1 MYLILELL
9 ELNNSFDFFKSMKMR
24 TTKGMILLIFLWLES
39 EQCRQQA
46 GVGRWHVL
54 AAAAWFLCKN
64 IANFA
69 PVPRTSVKMSRS
81 SNNPA
86 PAHNFALSNSD
97 FKLFKQTNSFRE
109 ALILWLPIYPL
120 QQLRAEFAEFIWIW
134 IWIAGQQQCRW
145 RWWRWSLC
153 LSLKSCTSGFSPH
166 AAGDCL
172 HSRASNVGYPKVPE
186 DLTFKTLC

>member
-86 PAHNFALSNSD
+86 HNSATLRFPTLILNYSSKQIRFGKLWFSDYQYIHFSNSAPS
-97 FKLFKQTNSFRE
+97 LQNSF
-109 ALILWLPIYPL
+109 
-120 QQLRAEFAEFIWIW
+120 
-134 IWIAGQQQCRW
+134 G
-145 RWWRWSLC
+145 
-153 LSLKSCTSGFSPH
+153 SGFGLQGSSS
-166 AAGDCL
+166 AGGAGGGD
-172 HSRASNVGYPKVPE
+172 HYASV
-186 DLTFKTLC
+186 